1 MLQILNLSIT
11 SKKIGILPFLPS
23 EMFTIPRFLS
33 KENSPK
39 SSAPHPPTRCGIYIM
54 NAAKEYNV
62 DETCTGP
69 FIALHC
75 FLSEVDSFKKV
86 YRKSTGSV

>member
-1 MLQILNLSIT
+1 MT

-39 SSAPHPPTRCGIYIM
+39 SSVLHPHQADYQHMGKTERLTKG
-54 NAAKEYNV
+54 
-62 DETCTGP
+62 TGVLRGESGP
-69 FIALHC
+69 VF
-75 FLSEVDSFKKV
+75 
-86 YRKSTGSV
+86 